1 MILLKTIEM
10 SVIFQFK
17 HKVKTDTI
25 KFWQKVYDI
34 LIYRISNFQ
43 LLARKRT
50 NNQQSVQNHQFIDQR
65 TNARRTLNE
74 NISNEIN
81 KEASDVRDK
90 YVRDQGMFGTKCK
103 FGTSGNHFVAYVRD
117 GQCTIQRLVPRKP
130 QIYIRLKS

>member
-1 MILLKTIEM
+1 MYSTRYKTLFIPSLANADWLRPVLLNGQIRNK
-10 SVIFQFK
+10 K
-17 HKVKTDTI
+17 H
-25 KFWQKVYDI
+25 
-34 LIYRISNFQ
+34 RISNFQ

-117 GQCTIQRLVPRKP
+117 GQCIIQHLVPRKP
-130 QIYIRLKS
+130 QSDIRLKS